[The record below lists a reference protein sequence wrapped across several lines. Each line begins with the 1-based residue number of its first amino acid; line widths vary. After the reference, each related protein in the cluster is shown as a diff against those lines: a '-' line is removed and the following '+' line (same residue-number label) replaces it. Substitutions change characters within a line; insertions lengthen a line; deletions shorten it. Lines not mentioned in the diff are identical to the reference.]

1 MGFRISLYRVPTIEV
16 EKLRDTTDE
25 TWESSYEVL
34 SNDMIKY
41 DTLTDIIMSD
51 KEDKFSSRLF
61 KNKLEIECDMSFST
75 ISKEQLLNIIEDV
88 RENHIAKYYLERTV
102 ETNKDK
108 VILGEGF
115 TKPKSQRPIQGRNDW
130 TKEEALE
137 YNQNDWNHKANCWK
151 MKWIDEK
158 TNIPDYI
165 NINVDL
171 NDKWTISGSW
181 EYEYVI
187 FDLIHLLKI
196 FDWNNDTLVAIGG

>member
-34 SNDMIKY
+34 SKEIIKY

-61 KNKLEIECDMSFST
+61 KNELEIECDMSFST
-75 ISKEQLLNIIEDV
+75 ISREQLLNIIEEI
-88 RENHIAKYYLERTV
+88 RENHIAKYYSERTI
-102 ETNKDK
+102 ETNEDK

-115 TKPKSQRPIQGRNDW
+115 TRPKSQRPIQGRNDW

-137 YNQNDWNHKANCWK
+137 YY
-151 MKWIDEK
+151 IEK
-158 TNIPDYI
+158 
-165 NINVDL
+165 
-171 NDKWTISGSW
+171 
-181 EYEYVI
+181 
-187 FDLIHLLKI
+187 H
-196 FDWNNDTLVAIGG
+196 

>member
-16 EKLRDTTDE
+16 EKVRDTTDE
-25 TWESSYEVL
+25 TWGSSYEVL
-34 SNDMIKY
+34 SKDMIKY

-61 KNKLEIECDMSFST
+61 KNELEIECDMSFST
-75 ISKEQLLNIIEDV
+75 ISKEQLLNIIEEI
-88 RENHIAKYYLERTV
+88 RENHIAKYYSERTV

-115 TKPKSQRPIQGRNDW
+115 TRPKNQRPIQGRNDW

-137 YNQNDWNHKANCWK
+137 YNQIDWNHKANCWK

-158 TNIPDYI
+158 TNVPHYF

-171 NDKWTISGSW
+171 DDKWTISGSW

>member
-16 EKLRDTTDE
+16 EKVRDTTDE
-25 TWESSYEVL
+25 TWGSSYEVL
-34 SNDMIKY
+34 SKDMIKY

-51 KEDKFSSRLF
+51 KEDKFSSLLF
-61 KNKLEIECDMSFST
+61 KNELEIECDMSFST
-75 ISKEQLLNIIEDV
+75 ISKEQLLNIIEEI
-88 RENHIAKYYLERTV
+88 RENHIAKYYSERTV

-115 TKPKSQRPIQGRNDW
+115 TRPKNQRPIQGRNDW

-137 YNQNDWNHKANCWK
+137 YNQIDWNHKANCWK

-158 TNIPDYI
+158 TNVPHYF

-171 NDKWTISGSW
+171 DDKWTISGSW